1 MIILSNALSCNTD
14 EGALKVATS
23 LTKRIV
29 KAASDSYVISFD
41 RESELSDLHLKL
53 NKFLFSKRLFSI
65 IRQKNGPVIYI
76 PFPTRG
82 WVMALRA
89 QILSFFGRNRVI
101 VLSIMNG
108 ESEKFRLQKWLLRMS
123 GATVFT
129 LSREANDYYAKMLGS
144 SRTMHL
150 KTGVDTE
157 KFYPIPAEESR
168 ILKEKYGFD
177 PDRPVVLHVGHM
189 KSGRNIEMLLE
200 LDECNQILLITSTQF
215 RDEQDTALRD
225 RLLKA
230 PNVRLI
236 DTYLENIEE
245 IYQLSDVY
253 VFPVI
258 EKGNCIDIP
267 LSCLE
272 AAACGK
278 PVVTTRYG
286 EMKAFEGKEG
296 FFFIDSFER
305 DCLNRT
311 VKAALTQGSGI
322 VREAVLEYDWSHAVS
337 HIVDFK

>member
-1 MIILSNALSCNTD
+1 MIILSNAFSAKED

-23 LTKRIV
+23 LVKRV
-29 KAASDSYVISFD
+29 VQAEPESFVISFE
-41 RESELSDLHLKL
+41 RESALSDLHLEL
-53 NKFLFSKRLFSI
+53 NKLLVNRALFSEIRKR
-65 IRQKNGPVIYI
+65 NEPVLYI
-76 PFPTRG
+76 PFPAKEWAT
-82 WVMALRA
+82 ALRVL
-89 QILSFFGRNRVI
+89 ILSLVAKRKLYILLVMTCKCGFLGR
-101 VLSIMNG
+101 LL
-108 ESEKFRLQKWLLRMS
+108 FRIS
-123 GATVFT
+123 GAKILT
-129 LSREANDYYAKMLGS
+129 LSEENERLYADMVSADRVKYL
-144 SRTMHL
+144 R
-150 KTGVDTE
+150 TGVDTE
-157 KFYPIPAEESR
+157 RFHPVSADR
-168 ILKEKYGFD
+168 VRVLKEKYGFD
-177 PDRPVVLHVGHM
+177 PDLPVVLHVGHM
-189 KSGRNIEMLLE
+189 KSGRNIEMLLG
-200 LDECNQILLITSTQF
+200 LDECYQILLVTSTQF

-272 AAACGK
+272 AAACGT